1 MDQEDL
7 ELSQRRPILSHVKYK
22 TQMPLPDIEEFH
34 KMVIESKS
42 KRVPIRK
49 TLMDNGVPKS
59 TYYRLLDMY
68 GEVKWRELYR
78 GRTVTKPKKQKI
90 NEMLAHI
97 NKPEIQRRGLQGGN
111 LADPKTNQ
119 VKFSGD
125 LDKIKSRILV
135 NKKKSRELDIKLNG
149 R

>member
-1 MDQEDL
+1 
-7 ELSQRRPILSHVKYK
+7 
-22 TQMPLPDIEEFH
+22 MPLPNIEEFH
-34 KMVIESKS
+34 KMVLESKS
-42 KRVPIRK
+42 KRVSIRK
-49 TLMDNGVPKS
+49 TLKDNGVPKS

-78 GRTVTKPKKQKI
+78 GRIVTKPKRQKI
-90 NEMLAHI
+90 NDMLAHI

-111 LADPKTNQ
+111 LVEPKNNQ
-119 VKFSGD
+119 VTFSRD
-125 LDKIKSRILV
+125 LDKIKSSIQA